1 MMARSLRPA
10 IITEH
15 PGLGVEARIDRLLYR
30 LGRAE
35 WAVPGG
41 SAGTV
46 LSRDGQRLASF
57 AFEDSLRQD
66 AASSVEALR
75 RDGFPVAILSGDVE
89 HAASRVAK
97 QLGVGDVTARLLPE
111 EKVARIAALA
121 AGGRKVLM
129 VGDGLND
136 APALSAAHASMAP
149 STASDIGRNAADF
162 VFLRPSLL
170 SVPNAIC
177 VAREANRLV
186 HQNFAIA
193 IAYNAIAIPFAIAGY
208 VTPLI
213 AALAMSLSSIVVVAN
228 ALRLHPVAD
237 RVPAADPR
245 SRTLAPKQQALGQPL
260 AGRA

>member
-1 MMARSLRPA
+1 MGPYPAARPGPCFPAMAK
-10 IITEH
+10 
-15 PGLGVEARIDRLLYR
+15 
-30 LGRAE
+30 
-35 WAVPGG
+35 G
-41 SAGTV
+41 SRRFV
-46 LSRDGQRLASF
+46 
-57 AFEDSLRQD
+57 FEDSLRQGRRQAPSRALEARWLFPLRSCPETSST
-66 AASSVEALR
+66 AASRAGQAARRGR
-75 RDGFPVAILSGDVE
+75 RDGA
-89 HAASRVAK
+89 AASR
-97 QLGVGDVTARLLPE
+97 GRRF
-111 EKVARIAALA
+111 RIAGSLA

-136 APALSAAHASMAP
+136 APALSAALCLHGAIHRQRYRPQRSRLCVSSPKPAVRSQCDLASP
-149 STASDIGRNAADF
+149 GRPTASF
-162 VFLRPSLL
+162 T
-170 SVPNAIC
+170 
-177 VAREANRLV
+177 
-186 HQNFAIA
+186 QNFAIA